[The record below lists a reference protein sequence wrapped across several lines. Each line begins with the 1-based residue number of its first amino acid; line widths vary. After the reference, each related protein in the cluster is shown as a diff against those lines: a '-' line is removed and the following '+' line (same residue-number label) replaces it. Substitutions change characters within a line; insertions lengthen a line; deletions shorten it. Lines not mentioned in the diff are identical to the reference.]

1 MRTALYCTLYYRRL
15 GLISIVPRPLR
26 MSTTSLAAVTT
37 NNDNKNNNNSNNN
50 TSSTSLRDT
59 FQQLRNNPNQVFLLD
74 GGTGE
79 ELFRHGVPDDR
90 KLWSAT
96 ALVQEGY
103 HDALQQVHASFLQ
116 AGAQAITT
124 NSYGVVPGVGFTPEE
139 RTKYIGVAGRIARQA
154 VASHPTGGF
163 VFGSLGPLV
172 ESYRPDKIQEH
183 SQGVADYTL
192 ACQAMYQEQN
202 IPHPQ
207 QVDAFLAET
216 MSCVAE
222 SAQAVE
228 AVASSL
234 ADPPPML
241 VSYTLDPKGNLRDG
255 QDVTAGVRQL
265 LDIVKDQHKVE
276 CKYSTKAKLGYST
289 VQYSKAQYRNHTR
302 GGLYSLLFG

>member
-15 GLISIVPRPLR
+15 GLISIVPRRLR
-26 MSTTSLAAVTT
+26 MSTTTLAAVTT
-37 NNDNKNNNNSNNN
+37 NNDNHNKN
-50 TSSTSLRDT
+50 STSLRDT
-59 FQQLRNNPNQVFLLD
+59 FQQLRNNPHQVFLLD

-96 ALVQEGY
+96 ALVKEDY

-183 SQGVADYTL
+183 AQGVADYTL
-192 ACQAMYQEQN
+192 ACQALYQEQ
-202 IPHPQ
+202 IPQPQ

-234 ADPPPML
+234 ADPPPLL

-255 QDVTAGVRQL
+255 QDVTAGLRQL

-276 CKYSTKAKLGYST
+276 CK
-289 VQYSKAQYRNHTR
+289 
-302 GGLYSLLFG
+302 